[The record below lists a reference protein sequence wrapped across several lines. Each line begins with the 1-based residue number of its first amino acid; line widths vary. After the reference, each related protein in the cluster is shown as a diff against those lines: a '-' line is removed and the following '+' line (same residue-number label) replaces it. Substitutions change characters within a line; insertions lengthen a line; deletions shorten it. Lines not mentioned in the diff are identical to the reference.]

1 MPQEAPP
8 GIFSLRPTWQTWL
21 IYALVMAALSW
32 ACFGSLAEHLLD
44 THDDEVFRD
53 SAALAKDLSFFFT
66 PAEEKAVGSGRPL
79 AEFVESV
86 PYLLWGPDPARY
98 HLYAALLHTLA
109 ALVLAYAAREL
120 GMGLELALAG
130 GLLFLVNVAH
140 FQAVHWISGMDY
152 PVALLLSLGAVL
164 CCQRHY
170 QTSGRGWFWVFCAA
184 LPLGALAHPAALMTW
199 PFCLYW
205 AWSQG
210 RPLRPLWQ
218 TLPPLG
224 LLLLPAL
231 AFISYTTAKSTSTA
245 HALNTYFLEGLPQL
259 ALGMGELLLWFS
271 GRLLSTAHWTAVAV
285 YQQQTWELA
294 LGLGVLG
301 GLGALIWR
309 RIQPGALWAAWSLL
323 LLLPFPMLTE
333 EVVRDLPVGPS
344 RYLYLSTA
352 GSSLLLAW
360 LLERGSLRL
369 GRWLPP
375 PLPYLTGLAVL
386 LFSSF
391 VFLKKSEAL
400 TFYTSGRSYI
410 ALGDPD
416 LGARQLQ
423 RAIALAPEMIPLL
436 DAYNRL
442 CLPLLGSADL
452 EPTLSQALQQFPTDI
467 GLNLYRSVGQSLDL
481 DPALQQKA
489 RERLDSLLGALQGP
503 QRQEAEQLVFQA
515 YANYGLNRAKQD
527 DFQVAIPALRRALDY
542 NPVSIKIYRGLVAAL
557 MNTGQTEEAAFMT
570 EQALRLNP
578 DDRGIPDLRAL
589 VLLLQGRVEEAIALC
604 RQAIAERP
612 AEDLY
617 GLLGS
622 CYELQGE
629 LEQARRVYLECLEH
643 FPNYLPVRQRLAAL
657 DLRGGDRP
665 SAIAA
670 LERAVQLDPTEA
682 ANHYNLGN
690 LYYAARRLEEA
701 EAQYREAIDR
711 GFRDPRVWANLGTAL
726 RGLGRLPE
734 AAAAY
739 QQAIALQP
747 DNPAL
752 HHSLGLAAQAQGDRQ
767 AGIAAFERAAALG
780 SDNVETYLGLSQLYQ
795 ETGQLDD
802 ALRVYDQI
810 LDRNLKGAS
819 ADLYARMGTDLFR
832 LGKVDQSTHAYRKA
846 LAADSAN
853 LAAHV
858 NLGWNYYLKGQV
870 EEAITHY
877 QRALALQPSSQAQFN
892 IALSNLKL
900 GRFEQAR
907 QSYAEGIEKYGADEA
922 KKIGAVEDLKQLLQQ
937 GIHTAEA
944 QKLLDA
950 YWR

>member
-1 MPQEAPP
+1 
-8 GIFSLRPTWQTWL
+8 
-21 IYALVMAALSW
+21 
-32 ACFGSLAEHLLD
+32 
-44 THDDEVFRD
+44 
-53 SAALAKDLSFFFT
+53 
-66 PAEEKAVGSGRPL
+66 
-79 AEFVESV
+79 
-86 PYLLWGPDPARY
+86 
-98 HLYAALLHTLA
+98 
-109 ALVLAYAAREL
+109 
-120 GMGLELALAG
+120 
-130 GLLFLVNVAH
+130 VAH

-170 QTSGRGWFWVFCAA
+170 QTSGRGWFWGFCAA

-210 RPLRPLWQ
+210 RPLRPLWR

-224 LLLLPAL
+224 LLLLPTL

-245 HALNTYFLEGLPQL
+245 HALGAYSLEGLPQL

-285 YQQQTWELA
+285 YQQQIWELA

-323 LLLPFPMLTE
+323 LLLPFLVLTE
-333 EVVRDLPVGPS
+333 EVVRDLPAGPS
-344 RYLYLSTA
+344 RYLYLATA

-360 LLERGSLRL
+360 LLERGSLGL

-375 PLPYLTGLAVL
+375 PLPYLTGLALL

-400 TFYTSGRSYI
+400 TFYTSGRNYI
-410 ALGDPD
+410 ALGDTD

-423 RAIALAPEMIPLL
+423 RAIAQAPEMIPLL
-436 DAYNRL
+436 DAYSRL
-442 CLPLLGSADL
+442 CLQLMGSEELGPALDQALGRFPADL
-452 EPTLSQALQQFPTDI
+452 N
-467 GLNLYRSVGQSLDL
+467 LNLFKSVLASLGPEESAGQQ
-481 DPALQQKA
+481 AHN
-489 RERLDSLLGALQGP
+489 RLASLLKNLP
-503 QRQEAEQLVFQA
+503 DERRQNAELVLFQA
-515 YANYGLNRAKQD
+515 YANYGLYRTKQD
-527 DFQVAIPALRRALDY
+527 DFQGAIPALRRALEY
-542 NPVSIKIYRGLVAAL
+542 SPGNLKIHRRLVAAL
-557 MNTGQTEEAAFMT
+557 INTGQTEEAAFMAQ
-570 EQALRLNP
+570 QALRLNP
-578 DDRGIPDLRAL
+578 DDPGIPGLRAL
-589 VLLLQGRVEEAIALC
+589 VLRLQGQVEEAIALC
-604 RQAIAERP
+604 RQALAERP

-617 GLLGS
+617 GLLGE
-622 CYELQGE
+622 CYEHQGE

-643 FPNYLPVRQRLAAL
+643 FPNYLPVRQRLAGL

-670 LERAVQLDPTEA
+670 LEKAVQLDPTEA

-701 EAQYREAIDR
+701 ATQYREAIGR

-726 RGLGRLPE
+726 RGLGRFPE

-752 HHSLGLAAQAQGDRQ
+752 HHNLGSAAQAQGDRQ

-795 ETGQLDD
+795 ENGQLDD

-819 ADLYARMGTDLFR
+819 ADLYTRMGTDLFR

-858 NLGWNYYLKGQV
+858 NLGWNHYLKGQV
-870 EEAITHY
+870 EEAIAHY
-877 QRALALQPSSQAQFN
+877 QQALALQPSSQAQFN
-892 IALSNLKL
+892 LALAYLRL

-907 QSYAEGIEKYGADEA
+907 ASYAEGIARYGPDEA
-922 KKIGAVEDLKQLLQQ
+922 RKVGAVEDLKQLLQQ
-937 GIHTAEA
+937 GVHAEQA
-944 QKLLDA
+944 RQLLDT
-950 YWR
+950 YWP